1 MITNVDKESQAMIE
15 ELLTAAMK
23 TLDQRSIIGLA
34 VFKQS
39 IKLIEEPKI
48 EEPKD
53 EEVLQ

>member
-15 ELLTAAMK
+15 DLMTAAMK

-39 IKLIEEPKI
+39 IKLIEEPVIK
-48 EEPKD
+48 EDKEPLD
-53 EEVLQ
+53 